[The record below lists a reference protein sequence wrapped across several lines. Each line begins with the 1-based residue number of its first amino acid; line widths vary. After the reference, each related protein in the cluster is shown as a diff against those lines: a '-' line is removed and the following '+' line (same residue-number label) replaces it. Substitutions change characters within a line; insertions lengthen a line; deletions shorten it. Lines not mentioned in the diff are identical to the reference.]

1 MIELTDEQK
10 NAVAKAQSTF
20 TDLKDNSD
28 PLSDKHL
35 ALLFGEARSMNGWQD
50 KEVSNDMVKSIYELT
65 KMGPT
70 STNCCPARFKFIK
83 SDDQKQLLKEA
94 LLPNNVDKVMSAPVI
109 AIIGYDLDFSDNM
122 SKLFPI
128 GLIDE
133 INKDLK
139 FEDSLHHDL
148 RRLTF
153 RYIIPHALGKKSPST
168 IDVKEQFEGTI
179 QGKADENKSKEIL
192 FWKSHYQNGITDD
205 EIIESANKFK
215 NIYEDFDNTLINQKY
230 LKGDKFT
237 VVDLAWYVSTKR
249 LAMAGIPIQKYKNVQ
264 KWFSNLDNDENFK
277 KEIKIDIP
285 IKIIAVAI
293 KIINKIKRTYVT
305 DLVKF

>member
-1 MIELTDEQK
+1 MKLDRSDIKTEEILDWKGIHLFHFSGSACSQKLRIFFNIKKINWNSHVINLIKQEQFSEWFLGINPRGLVPTLVHDGDVHIESNEIMAYLDD
-10 NAVAKAQSTF
+10 VY
-20 TDLKDNSD
+20 KDN
-28 PLSDKHL
+28 
-35 ALLFGEARSMNGWQD
+35 
-50 KEVSNDMVKSIYELT
+50 
-65 KMGPT
+65 
-70 STNCCPARFKFIK
+70 
-83 SDDQKQLLKEA
+83 
-94 LLPNNVDKVMSAPVI
+94 
-109 AIIGYDLDFSDNM
+109 
-122 SKLFPI
+122 KLFPI
-128 GLIDE
+128 DLIDE
-133 INKDLK
+133 INKDLA

-153 RYIIPHALGKKSPST
+153 RYIIPHALGKKNPST
-168 IDVKEQFEGTI
+168 IDAKEQFEGTI

-192 FWKSHYQNGITDD
+192 FWKNHYQNGITDD

-215 NIYEDFDNTLINQKY
+215 NIYEDFDKTLKNQKY

-249 LAMAGIPIQKYKNVQ
+249 LAMAGIPIEKYKNVQ

-277 KEIKIDIP
+277 KEIRIDIP
-285 IKIIAVAI
+285 IKMIAVAI

>member
-1 MIELTDEQK
+1 MKLDRSDIKTEEILDWKGIHLFHFSGSACSQKLRIFFNIKNINWNSHVINLIKQEQFSRWFLGINPRGLVPTLVHDGDVHIESNEIMAYLDD
-10 NAVAKAQSTF
+10 VY
-20 TDLKDNSD
+20 KDN
-28 PLSDKHL
+28 
-35 ALLFGEARSMNGWQD
+35 
-50 KEVSNDMVKSIYELT
+50 
-65 KMGPT
+65 
-70 STNCCPARFKFIK
+70 
-83 SDDQKQLLKEA
+83 
-94 LLPNNVDKVMSAPVI
+94 
-109 AIIGYDLDFSDNM
+109 
-122 SKLFPI
+122 KLFPI
-128 GLIDE
+128 DLIDE
-133 INKDLK
+133 INKDLA

-153 RYIIPHALGKKSPST
+153 RYIIPHALGKKNPST
-168 IDVKEQFEGTI
+168 IDAKEQFEGTI

-192 FWKSHYQNGITDD
+192 FWKNHYQNGITDD

-215 NIYEDFDNTLINQKY
+215 NIYEDFDKTLKNQKY
-230 LKGDKFT
+230 LKGDEFT

-249 LAMAGIPIQKYKNVQ
+249 LAMAGIPIEKYKNVQ

>member
-1 MIELTDEQK
+1 MKLDRSDIKTEEILDWKGIHLFHFSGSACSQKLRIFFNIKKINWNSHVINLIKQEQFSEWFLGINPRGLVPTLVHDGDVHIESNEIMAYLDG
-10 NAVAKAQSTF
+10 VY
-20 TDLKDNSD
+20 KDN
-28 PLSDKHL
+28 
-35 ALLFGEARSMNGWQD
+35 
-50 KEVSNDMVKSIYELT
+50 
-65 KMGPT
+65 
-70 STNCCPARFKFIK
+70 
-83 SDDQKQLLKEA
+83 
-94 LLPNNVDKVMSAPVI
+94 
-109 AIIGYDLDFSDNM
+109 
-122 SKLFPI
+122 KLFPI
-128 GLIDE
+128 DLIDE
-133 INKDLK
+133 INKDLA

-153 RYIIPHALGKKSPST
+153 RYIIPHALGKKNPST
-168 IDVKEQFEGTI
+168 IDAKEQFEGTI

-192 FWKSHYQNGITDD
+192 FWKNHYQNGITDD

-215 NIYEDFDNTLINQKY
+215 NIYENFNNILKNQKY

-249 LAMAGIPIQKYKNVQ
+249 LAMAGIPIEKYKNVQ

-277 KEIKIDIP
+277 KEIKIDMP

>member
-1 MIELTDEQK
+1 MKLDRSDIKTEEILDWKGIHLFHFSGSACSQKLRIFFNIKNINWNSHVINLIKQEQFSKWFLGINPRGLVPTLVHDGDVHIESNEIMAYLDD
-10 NAVAKAQSTF
+10 VY
-20 TDLKDNSD
+20 KDN
-28 PLSDKHL
+28 
-35 ALLFGEARSMNGWQD
+35 
-50 KEVSNDMVKSIYELT
+50 
-65 KMGPT
+65 
-70 STNCCPARFKFIK
+70 
-83 SDDQKQLLKEA
+83 
-94 LLPNNVDKVMSAPVI
+94 
-109 AIIGYDLDFSDNM
+109 
-122 SKLFPI
+122 KLFPI
-128 GLIDE
+128 DLIDE
-133 INKDLK
+133 INKDLA

-153 RYIIPHALGKKSPST
+153 RYIIPHALGKKNPST
-168 IDVKEQFEGTI
+168 IDAKEQFEGTI

-192 FWKSHYQNGITDD
+192 FWKNHYQNGITDD

-215 NIYEDFDNTLINQKY
+215 NIYEDFDKTLKNQKY
-230 LKGDKFT
+230 LKGDEFT

-249 LAMAGIPIQKYKNVQ
+249 LAMAGIPIEKYKNVQ

>member
-1 MIELTDEQK
+1 MKLDRSDIKTKEILDWKGIHLFHFSGSACSQKLRIFFNIKKINWNSHVINLIKQEQFSKWFLGINPRGLVPTLVHDGDVHIESNEIMAYLDD
-10 NAVAKAQSTF
+10 VY
-20 TDLKDNSD
+20 KD
-28 PLSDKHL
+28 K
-35 ALLFGEARSMNGWQD
+35 
-50 KEVSNDMVKSIYELT
+50 
-65 KMGPT
+65 
-70 STNCCPARFKFIK
+70 
-83 SDDQKQLLKEA
+83 
-94 LLPNNVDKVMSAPVI
+94 
-109 AIIGYDLDFSDNM
+109 
-122 SKLFPI
+122 KLFPI
-128 GLIDE
+128 ELIDE
-133 INKDLK
+133 INKDLA

-153 RYIIPHALGKKSPST
+153 RYIIPHALGKKNPST
-168 IDVKEQFEGTI
+168 INAKEQFEGTI

-192 FWKSHYQNGITDD
+192 FWKNHYQNGITDD

-249 LAMAGIPIQKYKNVQ
+249 LAMAGIPIEKYKNVQ

-277 KEIKIDIP
+277 KEIKVDIP
-285 IKIIAVAI
+285 IKIIALAI

>member
-1 MIELTDEQK
+1 MKLDRSDIKTEEILDWKGIHLFHFSGSACSQKLRIFFNIKNINWNSHIINLIKQEQFSKWFLGINPRGLVPTLVHDGDVHIESNEIMAYLDD
-10 NAVAKAQSTF
+10 VY
-20 TDLKDNSD
+20 KDN
-28 PLSDKHL
+28 
-35 ALLFGEARSMNGWQD
+35 
-50 KEVSNDMVKSIYELT
+50 
-65 KMGPT
+65 
-70 STNCCPARFKFIK
+70 
-83 SDDQKQLLKEA
+83 
-94 LLPNNVDKVMSAPVI
+94 
-109 AIIGYDLDFSDNM
+109 
-122 SKLFPI
+122 KLFPI
-128 GLIDE
+128 DLIDE
-133 INKDLK
+133 INKDLA

-153 RYIIPHALGKKSPST
+153 RYIIPHALGKKNPST
-168 IDVKEQFEGTI
+168 INAKEQFEGTI

-192 FWKSHYQNGITDD
+192 FWKNHYQNGITDD

-249 LAMAGIPIQKYKNVQ
+249 LAMAGIPIEKYKNVQ
-264 KWFSNLDNDENFK
+264 KWFSNLDNNENFK

>member
-1 MIELTDEQK
+1 MKLDRSDIKTEEILDWKGIHLFHFSGSACSQKLRIFFNIKNINWNSHVINLIKQEQFSKWFLGINPRGLVPTLVHDGDVHIESNEIMAYLDGVYE
-10 NAVAKAQSTF
+10 
-20 TDLKDNSD
+20 DN
-28 PLSDKHL
+28 
-35 ALLFGEARSMNGWQD
+35 
-50 KEVSNDMVKSIYELT
+50 
-65 KMGPT
+65 
-70 STNCCPARFKFIK
+70 
-83 SDDQKQLLKEA
+83 
-94 LLPNNVDKVMSAPVI
+94 
-109 AIIGYDLDFSDNM
+109 
-122 SKLFPI
+122 KLFPI
-128 GLIDE
+128 DLIDE
-133 INKDLK
+133 INKDLA

-153 RYIIPHALGKKSPST
+153 RYIIPHALGKKNPST
-168 IDVKEQFEGTI
+168 IDAKEQFEGTI

-192 FWKSHYQNGITDD
+192 FWKNHYQNGITDD

-215 NIYEDFDNTLINQKY
+215 NIYEDFDKTLKNQKY
-230 LKGDKFT
+230 LKGDEFT

-249 LAMAGIPIQKYKNVQ
+249 LAMAGIPIEKYKNVQ

-285 IKIIAVAI
+285 IKIIAAAI

>member
-1 MIELTDEQK
+1 MKLDRSDIKTEEILDWKGIHLFHFSGSACSQKLRIFFNIKKINWNSHVINLIKQEQFSEWFLGINPRGLVPTLVHDGDVHIESNEIMAYLDG
-10 NAVAKAQSTF
+10 VY
-20 TDLKDNSD
+20 KDN
-28 PLSDKHL
+28 
-35 ALLFGEARSMNGWQD
+35 
-50 KEVSNDMVKSIYELT
+50 
-65 KMGPT
+65 
-70 STNCCPARFKFIK
+70 
-83 SDDQKQLLKEA
+83 
-94 LLPNNVDKVMSAPVI
+94 
-109 AIIGYDLDFSDNM
+109 
-122 SKLFPI
+122 KLFPI
-128 GLIDE
+128 DLIDE
-133 INKDLK
+133 INKDLA

-153 RYIIPHALGKKSPST
+153 RYIIPHALGKKNPSM
-168 IDVKEQFEGTI
+168 IDAKEQFEGTI

-192 FWKSHYQNGITDD
+192 FWKNHYQNGITDD

-215 NIYEDFDNTLINQKY
+215 NIYENFNNILKNQKY

-249 LAMAGIPIQKYKNVQ
+249 LAMAGIPIEKYKNVQ

>member
-1 MIELTDEQK
+1 MKLDRSDIKTEEILDWKGIHLFHFSGSACSQKLRIFFNIKKINWNSHVINLIKQEQFSEWFLGINPRGLVPTLVHDGDVHIESNEIMAYLDD
-10 NAVAKAQSTF
+10 VY
-20 TDLKDNSD
+20 KDN
-28 PLSDKHL
+28 
-35 ALLFGEARSMNGWQD
+35 
-50 KEVSNDMVKSIYELT
+50 
-65 KMGPT
+65 
-70 STNCCPARFKFIK
+70 
-83 SDDQKQLLKEA
+83 
-94 LLPNNVDKVMSAPVI
+94 
-109 AIIGYDLDFSDNM
+109 
-122 SKLFPI
+122 KLFPI
-128 GLIDE
+128 DLIDE
-133 INKDLK
+133 INKDLA

-153 RYIIPHALGKKSPST
+153 RYIIPHALGKKNPST
-168 IDVKEQFEGTI
+168 IDAKEQFEGTI

-192 FWKSHYQNGITDD
+192 FWKNHYQNGITDD

-215 NIYEDFDNTLINQKY
+215 NIYEDFDKTLKNQKY
-230 LKGDKFT
+230 LKGNEFT

-249 LAMAGIPIQKYKNVQ
+249 LAMAGIPIEKYKNVQ

-285 IKIIAVAI
+285 IKIIAAAI

>member
-1 MIELTDEQK
+1 MKLDRSDIKTEEILDWKGIHLFHFSGSACSQKLRIFFNIKKINWNSHVINLIKQEQFSEWFLGINPRGLVPTLVHDGDVHIESNEIMAYLDD
-10 NAVAKAQSTF
+10 VY
-20 TDLKDNSD
+20 KDN
-28 PLSDKHL
+28 
-35 ALLFGEARSMNGWQD
+35 
-50 KEVSNDMVKSIYELT
+50 
-65 KMGPT
+65 
-70 STNCCPARFKFIK
+70 
-83 SDDQKQLLKEA
+83 
-94 LLPNNVDKVMSAPVI
+94 
-109 AIIGYDLDFSDNM
+109 
-122 SKLFPI
+122 KLFPI
-128 GLIDE
+128 DLIDE
-133 INKDLK
+133 INKDLA

-153 RYIIPHALGKKSPST
+153 RYIIPHALGKKNPST
-168 IDVKEQFEGTI
+168 IDAKEQFEGTI

-192 FWKSHYQNGITDD
+192 FWKNHYKNGITDD
-205 EIIESANKFK
+205 EIVESANKFK
-215 NIYEDFDNTLINQKY
+215 NIYEDFDKTLKNQKY

-249 LAMAGIPIQKYKNVQ
+249 LAMAGIPIEKYKNVQ
-264 KWFSNLDNDENFK
+264 KWFSNLDNDANFK

>member
-1 MIELTDEQK
+1 MKLDRSDIKTEEILDWKGIHLFHFSGSACSQKLRIFFNIKKINWNSHVINLIKQEQFSEWFLGINPRGLVPTLVHDGDVHIESNEIMAYLDD
-10 NAVAKAQSTF
+10 VY
-20 TDLKDNSD
+20 KDN
-28 PLSDKHL
+28 
-35 ALLFGEARSMNGWQD
+35 
-50 KEVSNDMVKSIYELT
+50 
-65 KMGPT
+65 
-70 STNCCPARFKFIK
+70 
-83 SDDQKQLLKEA
+83 
-94 LLPNNVDKVMSAPVI
+94 
-109 AIIGYDLDFSDNM
+109 
-122 SKLFPI
+122 KLFPI
-128 GLIDE
+128 DLIDE
-133 INKDLK
+133 INKDLA

-153 RYIIPHALGKKSPST
+153 RYIIPHALGKKNPST
-168 IDVKEQFEGTI
+168 IDAKEQFEGTI

-192 FWKSHYQNGITDD
+192 FWKNHYQNGITDD

-249 LAMAGIPIQKYKNVQ
+249 LAMAGIPIEKYKNVQ

-277 KEIKIDIP
+277 KEINIDMP

>member
-1 MIELTDEQK
+1 MKLDRSDIKTKEILDWKGIHLFHFSGSACSQKLRIFFNIKKINWNSHVINLIKQEQFSKWFLGINPRGLVPTLVHDGDVHIESNEIMAYLDD
-10 NAVAKAQSTF
+10 VY
-20 TDLKDNSD
+20 KD
-28 PLSDKHL
+28 K
-35 ALLFGEARSMNGWQD
+35 
-50 KEVSNDMVKSIYELT
+50 
-65 KMGPT
+65 
-70 STNCCPARFKFIK
+70 
-83 SDDQKQLLKEA
+83 
-94 LLPNNVDKVMSAPVI
+94 
-109 AIIGYDLDFSDNM
+109 
-122 SKLFPI
+122 KLFPI
-128 GLIDE
+128 ELIDE
-133 INKDLK
+133 INKDLA

-153 RYIIPHALGKKSPST
+153 RYIIPHALGKKNPST
-168 IDVKEQFEGTI
+168 INAKEQFEGTI

-192 FWKSHYQNGITDD
+192 FWKNHYQNGITDD

-249 LAMAGIPIQKYKNVQ
+249 LAMAGIPIEKYKNVQ

>member
-1 MIELTDEQK
+1 MKLDRSDIKTEEILDWKGIHLFHFSGSACSQKLRIFFNIKKINWNSHVINLIKQEQFSKWFLGINPRGLVPTLVHDGDVHIESNEIMAYLDD
-10 NAVAKAQSTF
+10 VY
-20 TDLKDNSD
+20 KDN
-28 PLSDKHL
+28 
-35 ALLFGEARSMNGWQD
+35 
-50 KEVSNDMVKSIYELT
+50 
-65 KMGPT
+65 
-70 STNCCPARFKFIK
+70 
-83 SDDQKQLLKEA
+83 
-94 LLPNNVDKVMSAPVI
+94 
-109 AIIGYDLDFSDNM
+109 
-122 SKLFPI
+122 KLFPI
-128 GLIDE
+128 DLIDE
-133 INKDLK
+133 INKDLA

-153 RYIIPHALGKKSPST
+153 RYIIPHALGKKNPST
-168 IDVKEQFEGTI
+168 IDAKEQFEGTI

-192 FWKSHYQNGITDD
+192 FWKNHYKNGITDD
-205 EIIESANKFK
+205 EIVESANKFK
-215 NIYEDFDNTLINQKY
+215 NIYEDFDKTLKNQKY

-249 LAMAGIPIQKYKNVQ
+249 LAMAGIPIEKYKNVQ

-277 KEIKIDIP
+277 KEINIDMP

>member
-1 MIELTDEQK
+1 MKLDRSDIKTKEILDWKGIHLFHFSGSACSQKLRIFFNIKKINWNSHVINLIKQEQFSKWFLGINPRGLVPTLVHDGDVHIESNEIMAYLDD
-10 NAVAKAQSTF
+10 VY
-20 TDLKDNSD
+20 KD
-28 PLSDKHL
+28 K
-35 ALLFGEARSMNGWQD
+35 
-50 KEVSNDMVKSIYELT
+50 
-65 KMGPT
+65 
-70 STNCCPARFKFIK
+70 
-83 SDDQKQLLKEA
+83 
-94 LLPNNVDKVMSAPVI
+94 
-109 AIIGYDLDFSDNM
+109 
-122 SKLFPI
+122 KLFPI
-128 GLIDE
+128 ELIDE
-133 INKDLK
+133 INKDLA

-153 RYIIPHALGKKSPST
+153 RYIIPHALGKKNPST
-168 IDVKEQFEGTI
+168 IDAKEQFEGTI

-192 FWKSHYQNGITDD
+192 FWKNHYQNGITDD

-249 LAMAGIPIQKYKNVQ
+249 LAMAGIPIEKYKNVQ

>member
-1 MIELTDEQK
+1 MKLDRSDIKTEEILDWKGIHLFHFSGSACSQKLRIFFNIKKINWNSHVINLIKQEQFSQWFLGINPRGLVPTLVHDGDVHIESNEIMAYLDD
-10 NAVAKAQSTF
+10 VY
-20 TDLKDNSD
+20 KDN
-28 PLSDKHL
+28 
-35 ALLFGEARSMNGWQD
+35 
-50 KEVSNDMVKSIYELT
+50 
-65 KMGPT
+65 
-70 STNCCPARFKFIK
+70 
-83 SDDQKQLLKEA
+83 
-94 LLPNNVDKVMSAPVI
+94 
-109 AIIGYDLDFSDNM
+109 
-122 SKLFPI
+122 KLFPI
-128 GLIDE
+128 DLIDE
-133 INKDLK
+133 INKDLA

-153 RYIIPHALGKKSPST
+153 RYIIPHALGKKNPST
-168 IDVKEQFEGTI
+168 IDAKEQFEGTI

-192 FWKSHYQNGITDD
+192 FWKNHYQKGITDD

-215 NIYEDFDNTLINQKY
+215 NIYENFNNILKNQKY

-249 LAMAGIPIQKYKNVQ
+249 LAMAGIPIEKYKNVQ

-285 IKIIAVAI
+285 IKIIAVVI

>member
-1 MIELTDEQK
+1 MKLDRSDIKTEEILDWKGIHLFHFSGSACSQKLRIFFNIKKINWNSHVINLIKQEQFSEWFLGINPRGLVPTLVHDGDVHIESNEIMAYLDD
-10 NAVAKAQSTF
+10 VY
-20 TDLKDNSD
+20 KDN
-28 PLSDKHL
+28 
-35 ALLFGEARSMNGWQD
+35 
-50 KEVSNDMVKSIYELT
+50 
-65 KMGPT
+65 
-70 STNCCPARFKFIK
+70 
-83 SDDQKQLLKEA
+83 
-94 LLPNNVDKVMSAPVI
+94 
-109 AIIGYDLDFSDNM
+109 
-122 SKLFPI
+122 KLFPI
-128 GLIDE
+128 DLIDE
-133 INKDLK
+133 INKDLA

-153 RYIIPHALGKKSPST
+153 RYIIPHALGKKNPST
-168 IDVKEQFEGTI
+168 IDAKEQFEGTI

-192 FWKSHYQNGITDD
+192 FWKNHYQNGITDD

-215 NIYEDFDNTLINQKY
+215 NIYENFDNILKNQKY

-249 LAMAGIPIQKYKNVQ
+249 LAMAGIPIEKYKNVQ

-277 KEIKIDIP
+277 KEINIDMP

>member
-1 MIELTDEQK
+1 MKLDRSDIKTEEILDWKGIHLFHFSGSACSQKLRIFFNIKKINWNSHVINLIKQEQFSEWFLGINPRGLVPTLVHDGDVHIESNEIMAYLDG
-10 NAVAKAQSTF
+10 VY
-20 TDLKDNSD
+20 KDN
-28 PLSDKHL
+28 
-35 ALLFGEARSMNGWQD
+35 
-50 KEVSNDMVKSIYELT
+50 
-65 KMGPT
+65 
-70 STNCCPARFKFIK
+70 
-83 SDDQKQLLKEA
+83 
-94 LLPNNVDKVMSAPVI
+94 
-109 AIIGYDLDFSDNM
+109 
-122 SKLFPI
+122 KLFPI
-128 GLIDE
+128 DLIDE
-133 INKDLK
+133 INKDLA

-153 RYIIPHALGKKSPST
+153 RYIIPHALGKKNPST
-168 IDVKEQFEGTI
+168 IDAKEQFEGTI

-192 FWKSHYQNGITDD
+192 FWKNHYQNGITDD

-215 NIYEDFDNTLINQKY
+215 NIYEDFDKTLKNQKY

-249 LAMAGIPIQKYKNVQ
+249 LAMAGIPIEKYKNVQ

-285 IKIIAVAI
+285 IKIIAVVI

>member
-1 MIELTDEQK
+1 MKLDRSDIKTEEILDWKGIHLFHFSGSACSQKLRIFFNIKKINWNSHVINLIKQEQFSEWFLGINPRGLVPTLVHDGDVHIESNEIMAYLDD
-10 NAVAKAQSTF
+10 VY
-20 TDLKDNSD
+20 KDN
-28 PLSDKHL
+28 
-35 ALLFGEARSMNGWQD
+35 
-50 KEVSNDMVKSIYELT
+50 
-65 KMGPT
+65 
-70 STNCCPARFKFIK
+70 
-83 SDDQKQLLKEA
+83 
-94 LLPNNVDKVMSAPVI
+94 
-109 AIIGYDLDFSDNM
+109 
-122 SKLFPI
+122 KLFPI
-128 GLIDE
+128 DLIDE
-133 INKDLK
+133 INKDLA

-153 RYIIPHALGKKSPST
+153 RYIIPHALGKKNPST
-168 IDVKEQFEGTI
+168 IDAKEQFEGTI

-192 FWKSHYQNGITDD
+192 FWKNHYQNGITDD

-215 NIYEDFDNTLINQKY
+215 NIYENFDNTLKNQKY

-249 LAMAGIPIQKYKNVQ
+249 LAMAGIPIEKYKNVQ
-264 KWFSNLDNDENFK
+264 KWFSNLDNDANFK

-285 IKIIAVAI
+285 IKVIAAAI